1 MAYDNNINP
10 GNPPLVWS
18 RIKEAFDK
26 VNENFTIIG
35 SNLARERELSIAHIE
50 SGTVNSNPVR
60 IVTTECML

>member
-18 RIKEAFDK
+18 RIKDAFDK

-35 SNLARERELSIAHIE
+35 FPAKLQSTL
-50 SGTVNSNPVR
+50 
-60 IVTTECML
+60 